1 MIKCLEDREEP
12 MKDLRAFALVLMG
25 IVCGLIWGG
34 ACGGT
39 VSMSSPVQAPPAVA
53 LLTYDVA
60 DGTSGGTSTG
70 GAWTNR
76 PLNTEAYDPAGIVT
90 LAADQFTLGPGTY
103 LIAADQVFFDNGDNQ
118 KSFRGRLRN
127 ITAGT
132 TVALSLDVRLHEGP
146 SESGVI
152 SCPIPRTLVTL
163 AAPATFELQYF
174 CQTAD
179 VQPTSLGFP
188 MATGEVERYAF
199 VSIEQIN

>member
-1 MIKCLEDREEP
+1 

-39 VSMSSPVQAPPAVA
+39 VSMSSPVQSSPPVA
-53 LLTYDVA
+53 LLSYDVP
-60 DGTSGGTSTG
+60 DGTSGGSNTG
-70 GAWTNR
+70 GTWTNR
-76 PLNTEAYDPAGIVT
+76 PLNTEVYDPAGIVT
-90 LAADQFTLGPGTY
+90 LGANQFTLGPGTY
-103 LIAADQVFFDNGDNQ
+103 LLSADQVFFDNVDNQ

-132 TVALSLDVRLHEGP
+132 TAALSLSVRLHEGP
-146 SESGVI
+146 SESATI
-152 SCPIPRTLVTL
+152 SCPIPKTLVTL

-179 VQPTSLGFP
+179 GGAQGLGWP
-188 MATGEVERYAF
+188 WSTGEVERYAS